1 LLDFFTLLTVFLLVT
16 FAFLLPAL
24 IEFKKPKDYG
34 PKIIQGIQLFNL
46 PFFNIEQ
53 SCESEK
59 ELLLQLSRLLVTLPN
74 LEALTS

>member
-1 LLDFFTLLTVFLLVT
+1 MLDFFTLLTVFLLVT

-53 SCESEK
+53 SCKAEK
-59 ELLLQLSRLLVTLPN
+59 DLLLQLSHLLIDLPN
-74 LEALTS
+74 LEAFTS